1 MFVQKVTEQGEVAE
15 ADVWLKGSLQKPIK
29 PADDDTLFRPVGE
42 YFANISSSPDTF
54 SEEIYSTGRLFFLN
68 FPWDILQPVRLFTF
82 WCFRREINSIRA
94 ICILLKPF
102 GVAT

>member
-1 MFVQKVTEQGEVAE
+1 LTTENNYLQLPVVLDALANRQTCMFVQKVTEQGEVAE

-54 SEEIYSTGRLFFLN
+54 SEEIYSTGRLFFLYFN
-68 FPWDILQPVRLFTF
+68 LDGGLSEFCP
-82 WCFRREINSIRA
+82 
-94 ICILLKPF
+94 K
-102 GVAT
+102 